1 MPKQWKLHEYVVN
14 EKDSSSSLTIQSKFY
29 YNYTNSLKLVEAL
42 STLRW
47 LGVVYILSPNKQTSE
62 TPAVKTDSQ
71 IEWIKHRA

>member
-29 YNYTNSLKLVEAL
+29 YNYTDCTNSLKLVEAL
-42 STLRW
+42 STLGW

-62 TPAVKTDSQ
+62 TPAVERVTA
-71 IEWIKHRA
+71 R